1 VIPLFFRGPRQNK
14 CLRENKMGRVVAE
27 LFFAQDCEP
36 ACRLPAALKFL
47 AYPILKIFNA
57 GSRNNL
63 IVGNHRCSS
72 NLYLTLQA
80 NVTCRRQRCARE
92 APKRNRTAAARKF
105 HISPPRGI
113 HMKDSTKDKIEGGA
127 TN

>member
-63 IVGNHRCSS
+63 IVGNHRSFIHPS
-72 NLYLTLQA
+72 GKRKLPEPNDVHAKHHIGIGTVARGPQIA
-80 NVTCRRQRCARE
+80 TCR
-92 APKRNRTAAARKF
+92 
-105 HISPPRGI
+105 PRGYS
-113 HMKDSTKDKIEGGA
+113 HLRNTKS
-127 TN
+127 